1 MSGFLESRQ
10 SKNEQNP
17 TPFGSKKKAPER
29 KPVKLDADLHYILK
43 THVAYENDGSSITD
57 HINKAVTEYIKRNNI
72 DPLNR

>member
-17 TPFGSKKKAPER
+17 FSSKKKAPDT
-29 KPVKLDADLHYILK
+29 KVVKLNADLHYILK
-43 THVAYENDGSSITD
+43 THVAYENDGKTITD
-57 HINKAVTEYIKRNNI
+57 HINKAVTEYVKKNNI